1 MERPG
6 PSSALVAH
14 GEGARISASNAI
26 VLHEVS
32 FFDRLTTVVVRCKS
46 SPSDL
51 VTLHLTLHLAPT
63 FALSTL
69 SAYQDK
75 RYYPSAEEVYGADV
89 ETLVQ
94 EEDAMMLDEP
104 IVKPITVTKFS
115 TIEQEL
121 PTTVY
126 EKE

>member
-1 MERPG
+1 
-6 PSSALVAH
+6 
-14 GEGARISASNAI
+14 
-26 VLHEVS
+26 
-32 FFDRLTTVVVRCKS
+32 
-46 SPSDL
+46 
-51 VTLHLTLHLAPT
+51 
-63 FALSTL
+63 
-69 SAYQDK
+69 
-75 RYYPSAEEVYGADV
+75 VYGADV